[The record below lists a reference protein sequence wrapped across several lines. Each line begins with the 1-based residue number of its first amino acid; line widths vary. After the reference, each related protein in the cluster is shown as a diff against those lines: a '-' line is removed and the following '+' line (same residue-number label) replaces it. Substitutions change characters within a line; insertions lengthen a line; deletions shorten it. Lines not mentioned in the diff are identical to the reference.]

1 LTVVGVAIGVAL
13 AGCGGGSKSTSTP
26 STSTPGANPTAPPAS
41 AGTSLSLA
49 ADPNGGLKFDKTALA
64 AKAGSVTIAFTN
76 SSPVPHNL
84 TISRGSGGP
93 QIGATPTLSG
103 GSKTLKVTLQPGTY
117 TFFCS
122 VPGHAAAGMMGTLT
136 VS

>member
-1 LTVVGVAIGVAL
+1 MVGVAIGMAL

-26 STSTPGANPTAPPAS
+26 SASTPSATSPSAATPAAS
-41 AGTSLSLA
+41 SLSLA

-64 AKAGSVTIAFTN
+64 AKAGSVTIAFAN
-76 SSPVPHNL
+76 SSPVPHNV

-93 QIGATPTLSG
+93 QIGATPTFGG
-103 GSKTLKVTLQPGTY
+103 GSKTLTVNLQPGTY

-122 VPGHAAAGMMGTLT
+122 VPGHAAAGMTGTLT